1 LADLTSRISRLISIA
16 VVTIAITLKTH
27 NECNGHLIAP
37 DAVVSFAVNYIM
49 IAVTAKAGYS
59 VSKPGTGRCFTPG
72 SGKEPH

>member
-1 LADLTSRISRLISIA
+1 
-16 VVTIAITLKTH
+16 VY
-27 NECNGHLIAP
+27 GHLIAP